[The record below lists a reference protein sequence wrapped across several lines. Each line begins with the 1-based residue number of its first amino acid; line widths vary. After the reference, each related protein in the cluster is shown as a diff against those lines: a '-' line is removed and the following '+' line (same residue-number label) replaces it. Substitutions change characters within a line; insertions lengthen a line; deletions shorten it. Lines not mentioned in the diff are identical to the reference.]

1 VSVSA
6 EVEAEAKA
14 ALSRRAIAAPKF
26 SHLDGMAWTM
36 GDGDVI
42 RPVLQ
47 PWGNWLPDLDDPA
60 TLGCFELAL
69 LPEALGFEVHARP
82 THSMVESEPYQDE
95 HGNVTMEFS
104 YPVRWFVYRCEPGL
118 VMYPIGDGGTT
129 RAEALVAALEAA
141 PVVGNPS

>member
-1 VSVSA
+1 M
-6 EVEAEAKA
+6 
-14 ALSRRAIAAPKF
+14 
-26 SHLDGMAWTM
+26 DGMLDIVTKARVQEIDANGTAWTA
-36 GDGDVI
+36 GHPCEVYAI
-42 RPVLQ
+42 SRF
-47 PWGNWLPDLDDPA
+47 LPDLDDPA

-141 PVVGNPS
+141 QVVGDRRPS